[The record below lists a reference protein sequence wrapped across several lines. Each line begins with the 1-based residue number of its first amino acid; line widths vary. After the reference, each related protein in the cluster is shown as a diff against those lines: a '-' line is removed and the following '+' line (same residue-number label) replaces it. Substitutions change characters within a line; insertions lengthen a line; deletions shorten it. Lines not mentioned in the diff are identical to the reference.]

1 MTTEEP
7 STRPSGP
14 IFIVGAM
21 GSGTTLLRLILDS
34 HEHIAIPQETGIMRT
49 VNAQRWTPFWV
60 FGGRWYT
67 RLGMTEEDLLDELR
81 RFYGRIFDRYA
92 RSQGKRRWGEKTPW
106 HVWHIDG
113 ILSLWPDAAVIG
125 MTRHPGGNVSSLMTR
140 FGYKLSQ
147 GIRHWT
153 RYTHELVRKGSEL
166 GDNFVLC
173 RYEDLVL
180 HPDETVRELLDWLG
194 EPWSDA
200 VRRHH
205 DVQAARGNPTVVEGR
220 TRADDPIDASRVAK
234 WVDRIDE
241 RGRRKLEERTAALS
255 SFLGYS
261 IAAPTEITP
270 IVEEGGRFTRMLTGP
285 ELAKRRVTMRDVID
299 FDDRQPV
306 PLADRRLRPSEIA
319 PHPGPY
325 RTPGA
330 MARARAGGPHISA
343 ASRAPARSRKP
354 RVSRHRRM
362 ARRALPAAV
371 RAPLI
376 AILRG
381 LRRLG
386 RRMAGR

>member
-1 MTTEEP
+1 
-7 STRPSGP
+7 
-14 IFIVGAM
+14 
-21 GSGTTLLRLILDS
+21 
-34 HEHIAIPQETGIMRT
+34 
-49 VNAQRWTPFWV
+49 
-60 FGGRWYT
+60 
-67 RLGMTEEDLLDELR
+67 
-81 RFYGRIFDRYA
+81 
-92 RSQGKRRWGEKTPW
+92 
-106 HVWHIDG
+106 
-113 ILSLWPDAAVIG
+113 
-125 MTRHPGGNVSSLMTR
+125 
-140 FGYKLSQ
+140 
-147 GIRHWT
+147 
-153 RYTHELVRKGSEL
+153 
-166 GDNFVLC
+166 
-173 RYEDLVL
+173 
-180 HPDETVRELLDWLG
+180 
-194 EPWSDA
+194 
-200 VRRHH
+200 
-205 DVQAARGNPTVVEGR
+205 VQAARGNPTVVEGR